1 MRNVHKGQLI
11 TAIKLSPE
19 EFEEALNK
27 AIYGENITED
37 DNDYII
43 CSCDGCKLDYDV
55 DGLQITD
62 VHSKLAEY
70 FGVSKITLIYADI
83 YDYGWINTIIEYEE

>member
-1 MRNVHKGQLI
+1 MKNVHKSQLI

-27 AIYGENITED
+27 AIYGEDVTED
-37 DNDYII
+37 YDDYVI
-43 CSCDGCKLDYDV
+43 CSCDGRKLYYDV
-55 DGLQITD
+55 EGLHVTE

-70 FGVSKITLIYADI
+70 FGVSEITSIYADI